1 MKLTLRTLYAAA
13 MVAISISAT
22 AQARYFGTARVS
34 DDNGVAATTADTVR
48 VERTPR
54 SLEELNAYLDTVDMS
69 SYDRLMSTR
78 RLPRTVFL
86 PAVFTGFEYPDTTSV
101 FTPDFSGNPATEWI
115 EEEMAM

>member
-1 MKLTLRTLYAAA
+1 

-69 SYDRLMSTR
+69 S
-78 RLPRTVFL
+78 
-86 PAVFTGFEYPDTTSV
+86 
-101 FTPDFSGNPATEWI
+101 
-115 EEEMAM
+115 